1 MKKSCNPSKRRKE
14 KVLIV
19 EIRLDASGGRKVLP
33 HDVISKVSKC
43 EAGHDKKQS
52 DSQNAV
58 ALHIEIEEARRTKI
72 HSAPG

>member
-19 EIRLDASGGRKVLP
+19 EIRLDASEGRKVLP
-33 HDVISKVSKC
+33 HDVISKVSKR

-52 DSQNAV
+52 DGQNAV
-58 ALHIEIEEARRTKI
+58 ALYIEIEEARCTKI
-72 HSAPG
+72 QSAPG